1 MRFWKDLTTEEFT
14 AVDPESWVAVLPV
27 AAIEQHGPHLPVSVD
42 TDLADGVIAHCMR
55 IAPAGLPAICL
66 PTLCV
71 GKSNE
76 HSCYP
81 GTLTL
86 TIHTLLAL
94 WTDVAESVY
103 RSGFRK
109 IVIVNTHGGQPQA
122 VEIVCRDLRVRLGM
136 LAVAATYGA
145 LGVPADLFSPQELKH
160 GIHGGELETSM
171 MLYLRPE
178 AVRMEKARNFVPNSI
193 ALEQE
198 FDMLCIEGGGAGFGW
213 MSQDNTPAGTSGDA
227 SKADTERGRLCVE
240 HAAARLLKVLTE
252 ASRFPLSKLQGREEA
267 LPGRR

>member
-1 MRFWKDLTTEEFT
+1 MRFWKDLTTEEFSG
-14 AVDPESWVAVLPV
+14 VDPDRWVAVLPV

-42 TDLADGVIAHCMR
+42 TDLAEGVIEHCMR
-55 IAPAGLPAICL
+55 IAPAELPAICL

-76 HSCYP
+76 HSCYA
-81 GTLTL
+81 GTLSL
-86 TIHTLLAL
+86 SVGTLLAL

-109 IVIVNTHGGQPQA
+109 IVFVNTHGGQPQV

-145 LGVPADLFSPQELKH
+145 LGIPDGLFSPEELKH

-178 AVRMEKARNFVPNSI
+178 AVRMAKAKNFVPHSI
-193 ALEQE
+193 ALERE
-198 FDMLCIEGGGAGFGW
+198 FEILCFEGSGAGFGW
-213 MSQDNTPAGTSGDA
+213 MSQDNCTEGTAGDA
-227 SKADTERGRLCVE
+227 SKADVSRGRLCIE
-240 HAAARLLKVLTE
+240 HAATRLLKLLEET
-252 ASRFPLSKLQGREEA
+252 SRFPLSRLQGQQA
-267 LPGRR
+267 PLPHRT